1 MRTSAGARA
10 SPAPTPR
17 RLAAPSPSAP
27 SARHAAAPPPRA
39 YTNPA
44 ILREQPKERQ
54 EALLARRLQD
64 RVREWEEWERAAE
77 LEERELRRAAAER
90 DVRAAPWARANRAPA
105 APAAARRPRAG
116 RPAPA
121 ERAGK
126 SSRFAESA
134 VANQFVEAR
143 MRTKASRFT
152 GLAGELGQGRG
163 GGAAELENPGLVQ
176 VTRGRDDTAEASG
189 LDDGP
194 AGGPGRARPGA
205 ARRRADADDAAAN
218 LGARAPPPRA
228 APDADFI
235 DW

>member
-10 SPAPTPR
+10 PSAPTPR

-27 SARHAAAPPPRA
+27 SARRAAAAPRA

-44 ILREQPKERQ
+44 TLREQLKERQ

-90 DVRAAPWARANRAPA
+90 EVRAAPWARANRAPA
-105 APAAARRPRAG
+105 APAAARRPLAG
-116 RPAPA
+116 QPATA
-121 ERAGK
+121 EHAGE

-134 VANQFVEAR
+134 VANQFAEAR

-152 GLAGELGQGRG
+152 GLVGELGQGRG
-163 GGAAELENPGLVQ
+163 GGTADLNNPRLVQ
-176 VTRGRDDTAEASG
+176 VTRGHDDAAEASG
-189 LDDGP
+189 LDECP
-194 AGGPGRARPGA
+194 AGGPGRARPGT

-218 LGARAPPPRA
+218 FGARAPPPRA

-235 DW
+235 EW